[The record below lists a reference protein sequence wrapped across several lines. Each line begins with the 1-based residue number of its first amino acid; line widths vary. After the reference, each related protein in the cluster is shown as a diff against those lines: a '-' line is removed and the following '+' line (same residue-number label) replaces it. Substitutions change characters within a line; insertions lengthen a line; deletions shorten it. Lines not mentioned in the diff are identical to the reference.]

1 MPRKLQ
7 DATISF
13 GLVSIPVNLYTAVSP
28 QNVSFHL
35 MHAKC
40 GSRIKQQTF
49 CPVDNEVVPRNEL
62 VRGYEITKD
71 QHVQLTEEELESLE
85 RDASDSMEITE
96 FVPLET
102 VDPMSFEKTYYLG
115 PGKGGDKPYR
125 LLARAMAKSGRVALA
140 KFIMR
145 GKENLML
152 IRSLDGGLVLHTMY
166 YANEVRDFSEVPKGE
181 ASATEAELNL
191 ATRLIDE
198 LSVDEFH
205 PERYQDEY
213 RERVLEMVSQKA
225 EGKEITVGAPGPK
238 RGEVIDLMDALKA
251 SLGKGAPKEK
261 RAAARSRRAEE
272 PPAPAR
278 RAHAGRK

>member
-13 GLVSIPVNLYTAVSP
+13 GLVSIPVNLYTAISP

-35 MHAKC
+35 IHAKC
-40 GSRIKQQTF
+40 GNRIKQQTF
-49 CPVDNEVVPRNEL
+49 CPVDNEVVPRSDL
-62 VRGYEITKD
+62 VRGYELAKD

-102 VDPMSFEKTYYLG
+102 VDPVFFEKTYYLG

-125 LLARAMAKSGRVALA
+125 LLASAMAKSGRVALA

-152 IRSLDGGLVLHTMY
+152 VRSVNGGLVLHTMY
-166 YANEVRDFSEVPKGE
+166 YADEVRDFGEIPKGQ
-181 ASATEAELNL
+181 ASTTDAELNL

-213 RERVLEMVSQKA
+213 RERVLEMVSRKA
-225 EGKEITVGAPGPK
+225 EGKEITVSAPATK
-238 RGEVIDLMDALKA
+238 QGEVIDLMEALKA
-251 SLGKGAPKEK
+251 SLGQGAPKEK
-261 RAAARSRRAEE
+261 RAAARARRAEE
-272 PPAPAR
+272 APAPAR
-278 RAHAGRK
+278 RAQAGRK